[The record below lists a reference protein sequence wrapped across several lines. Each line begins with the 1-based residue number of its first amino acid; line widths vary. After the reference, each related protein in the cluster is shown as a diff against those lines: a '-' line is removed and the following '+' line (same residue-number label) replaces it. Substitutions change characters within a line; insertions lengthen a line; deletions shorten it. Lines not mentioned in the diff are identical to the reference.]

1 MPNHPMSEAQ
11 LTQWEQVFKS
21 HVQQIEAADAG
32 HDISHIKRVVKSAK
46 QFCEAE
52 QANMWV
58 VLPAAWLHDCVQVAK
73 DSPLRAKASELAAD
87 QAQQLLT
94 SWQYP
99 EKHLAAIH
107 HAIMAHSFSANIP
120 CQSLEAKV
128 VQDAD
133 RMDAL
138 GAIGICRTL
147 LVGAGFGNPL
157 TFHEDPFCYDRKP
170 DDQAAIIDHFYSKL
184 LQLKDSFKTQA
195 AQQEASKRDT
205 FMRQFLQ
212 QLEREVI

>member
-1 MPNHPMSEAQ
+1 MKDSEIAHWEPILQ
-11 LTQWEQVFKS
+11 L
-21 HVQQIEAADAG
+21 HVKTIEAADAG

-52 QANMWV
+52 KANMWV

-73 DSPLRAKASELAAD
+73 DSPLRSKASELAAD
-87 QAQQLLT
+87 EALKLLS

-99 EKHLAAIH
+99 EQHFDGIH
-107 HAIMAHSFSANIP
+107 HAIMAHSFSANIK
-120 CQSLEAKV
+120 CITLEARV

-157 TFHEDPFCYDRKP
+157 TFHEDPFCYHRRA
-170 DDQAAIIDHFYSKL
+170 DDQAAIVDHFYTKL
-184 LQLKDSFKTQA
+184 LKLKDSFQTQA
-195 AQQEASKRDT
+195 GQQEAASRDA

-212 QLEREVI
+212 QLEQEII